1 MATQNPFDD
10 KTFVKIMKGIL
21 DLVGYNKNAI
31 CSAMGLIDKKEQPIP
46 YYTMDCALCY
56 STYMEIHENP
66 QFQKESQ
73 NLIKRAQ
80 RNMALMDHAHSQKG
94 EG

>member
-1 MATQNPFDD
+1 
-10 KTFVKIMKGIL
+10 
-21 DLVGYNKNAI
+21 
-31 CSAMGLIDKKEQPIP
+31 
-46 YYTMDCALCY
+46 MDCALCY
-56 STYMEIHENP
+56 TTYMEIHENP

-80 RNMALMDHAHSQKG
+80 RNMALMEQAQKG

>member
-21 DLVGYNKNAI
+21 DLVDYNKNAI

-56 STYMEIHENP
+56 TTYMEIHENP

-80 RNMALMDHAHSQKG
+80 RNMALMEQTHKG
-94 EG
+94 DGY

>member
-21 DLVGYNKNAI
+21 DLVDYNKNAI
-31 CSAMGLIDKKEQPIP
+31 CSAMGLIDKKEEPIP

-80 RNMALMDHAHSQKG
+80 RNMALMEQAQKG